1 MDLTPYITELREEFA
16 TAAVA
21 AGPDTEA
28 AAERLMAPLDS
39 AIRLALLSALSGAAA
54 EITSELAPGSVE
66 LRLRGRE
73 PEFAVSL
80 PDVESNPEALA
91 AASGEAT
98 PWVPA
103 EGDDATMV
111 RINLRLPQDLKD
123 RVEAAARQ
131 GGLSVNSW
139 LVRTAAAAL
148 AASEGAT
155 RTTRRTPQ
163 GGARYSGWVR

>member
-16 TAAVA
+16 NAAVA

-54 EITSELAPGSVE
+54 EITGEIAPGSVE
-66 LRLRGRE
+66 LRLRGRD

-80 PDVESNPEALA
+80 PEVGSNADVA
-91 AASGEAT
+91 AVPSGDAA

-103 EGDDATMV
+103 EGDDTAMV

-123 RVEAAARQ
+123 RVEGAARQ
-131 GGLSVNSW
+131 GGVSVNSW
-139 LVRTAAAAL
+139 LVRSAAAAL
-148 AASEGAT
+148 AAPGAT
-155 RTTRRTPQ
+155 ARDPRTAR
-163 GGARYSGWVR
+163 GGDRYSGWVR